1 MSDPDL
7 TPDFLDT
14 NIFVYAYDPTDRN
27 KQSVAQDLVKK
38 ALVGDHLTSVQVLA
52 EFAATLLHK
61 SPHAARAPDVAAVL
75 DALSPIPLVAPDVHM
90 VRRAV
95 EARSRYGIHFYDGM
109 IVAAAEK
116 AGCARIL
123 SEDLSAGQTYFGVR
137 VENPFL

>member
-1 MSDPDL
+1 MTGPDL

-14 NIFVYAYDPTDRN
+14 NIFMYAYDPTDRN

-38 ALVGDHLTSVQVLA
+38 ALAGDHLTSVQVLA

-61 SPHAARAPDVAAVL
+61 ISHAASPPDVAAVL

-95 EARSRYGIHFYDGM
+95 EARSRYGIHFYDGT
-109 IVAAAEK
+109 IVAAAER
-116 AGCARIL
+116 AGCGRIL
-123 SEDLSAGQTYFGVR
+123 SEDLSAGQTSFGVR
-137 VENPFL
+137 VENPFR

>member
-27 KQSVAQDLVKK
+27 KQNVAQDLVKK
-38 ALVGDHLTSVQVLA
+38 ALAGDHLTSVQVLA
-52 EFAATLLHK
+52 EFAATLLYK
-61 SPHAARAPDVAAVL
+61 TPHTARAHDVAAVL
-75 DALSPIPLVAPDVHM
+75 DALSPIILVAPDAHM

-109 IVAAAEK
+109 IVAAAER
-116 AGCARIL
+116 AGCGRIL

-137 VENPFL
+137 VENPFR

>member
-1 MSDPDL
+1 MSDPEL

-38 ALVGDHLTSVQVLA
+38 ALAGDHLTSVQVLA

-61 SPHAARAPDVAAVL
+61 TPHAARPAEVAAVL
-75 DALSPIPLVAPDVHM
+75 DALSPIPLVAPDAHM

-95 EARSRYGIHFYDGM
+95 EARPGTEFIPTM
-109 IVAAAEK
+109 E
-116 AGCARIL
+116 
-123 SEDLSAGQTYFGVR
+123 
-137 VENPFL
+137 